1 MNNDIDKDYLL
12 DTLRACVEVESPVG
26 YYREAHEWLREELA
40 EMGYEMTV
48 DNRACAYVRVPGR
61 SAEKTVCLGAHLDTI
76 GLVVRGFNADGTL
89 RVRQLGGINYHS
101 IEGETCVVHCRD
113 GRAVAGQVICD
124 HHSTHV
130 FADARERERTED
142 TMAVSLVADVSSPE
156 DARALGVT
164 EGAVAGIDPHFE
176 RFDNG
181 YVISR
186 HIDDKAAVAVLL
198 DVLRW
203 LAATGERP
211 AFDTLFAFPIYEE
224 IGRGGSW
231 VPPEVSEYVAID
243 ITLIGPDYAGSD
255 EHSVGVICSDAKG
268 PYELGP
274 HQHPHRL
281 RRGRLHARALE
292 HPGLLPLLHRRQRG
306 GPARQQ
312 SCGGCLWH
320 GVPELAR
327 TRALP
332 RGRPRGDR
340 ASRPRLRDGRGTL
353 GGFRVHPGGA
363 NARALFAENACAKKN
378 GGVRGPRSGYESR
391 VNQGRREQHGIG

>member
-1 MNNDIDKDYLL
+1 MTHDIDKDYLL

-26 YYREAHEWLREELA
+26 YYPEAHEWLRGELA
-40 EMGYEMTV
+40 EMGCEMTV
-48 DNRACAYVRVPGR
+48 DNNATAYVRVSGK
-61 SAEKTVCLGAHLDTI
+61 SSEKVVCLGAHLDTI
-76 GLVVRGFNADGTL
+76 GLVVRGINDDGTL

-101 IEGETCVVHCRD
+101 IEGETCTVHCRD

-130 FADARERERTED
+130 FDDARSRERTED
-142 TMAVSLVADVSSPE
+142 TMAISLVADVASAA

-203 LAATGERP
+203 LRDSGERP

-231 VPPEVSEYVAID
+231 VPDEVDEYVAVD

-268 PYELGP
+268 PYDWGLTNTLIACAQEACTPGRWNTQVCFHYSTDANAAALHGNDIAAGAFGMACMNS
-274 HQHPHRL
+274 HGRERCHVDALVETERL
-281 RRGRLHARALE
+281 ARAYVM
-292 HPGLLPLLHRRQRG
+292 G
-306 GPARQQ
+306 
-312 SCGGCLWH
+312 CG
-320 GVPELAR
+320 R
-327 TRALP
+327 
-332 RGRPRGDR
+332 
-340 ASRPRLRDGRGTL
+340 
-353 GGFRVHPGGA
+353 
-363 NARALFAENACAKKN
+363 
-378 GGVRGPRSGYESR
+378 
-391 VNQGRREQHGIG
+391 

>member
-1 MNNDIDKDYLL
+1 MINDINTDHLL

-26 YYREAHEWLREELA
+26 YYPEAHEWLRETLA
-40 EMGYEMTV
+40 EMGYQMSV
-48 DNRACAYVRVPGR
+48 DNNATAYVRVPGR

-76 GLVVRGFNADGTL
+76 GLVVRGFNEDGTL

-101 IEGETCVVHCRD
+101 IEGETCLVHCRD
-113 GRAVAGQVICD
+113 GRTVAGQVICG
-124 HHSTHV
+124 HHSVHV
-130 FADARERERTED
+130 WGEAKTDERTED
-142 TMAVSLVADVSSPE
+142 TMAVSLVADVSCPA

-164 EGAVAGIDPHFE
+164 EGAIVGIDPHFE

-203 LAATGERP
+203 LAKSGEKP

-231 VPPEVSEYVAID
+231 VPDEVDEYLAVD

-268 PYELGP
+268 PYDWGLTNTLIACAEAACTPGRWNTQVCFHYSTDANAAALHGNNVAAGAFGMACLNTHGRERCHVDALVQTEL
-274 HQHPHRL
+274 L
-281 RRGRLHARALE
+281 ARAYLM
-292 HPGLLPLLHRRQRG
+292 
-306 GPARQQ
+306 
-312 SCGGCLWH
+312 
-320 GVPELAR
+320 GV
-327 TRALP
+327 
-332 RGRPRGDR
+332 
-340 ASRPRLRDGRGTL
+340 GRG
-353 GGFRVHPGGA
+353 
-363 NARALFAENACAKKN
+363 
-378 GGVRGPRSGYESR
+378 
-391 VNQGRREQHGIG
+391 

>member
-1 MNNDIDKDYLL
+1 MTHDIDKDYLL

-26 YYREAHEWLREELA
+26 YYPEAHEWLRGVLA
-40 EMGYEMTV
+40 EMGCEMTV
-48 DNRACAYVRVPGR
+48 DNNATVYVRVSGK
-61 SAEKTVCLGAHLDTI
+61 SSEKVVCLGAHLDTI
-76 GLVVRGFNADGTL
+76 GLVVRGINDDGTL

-101 IEGETCVVHCRD
+101 IEGETCLVHCRD

-130 FADARERERTED
+130 FDDARSRERTED
-142 TMAVSLVADVSSPE
+142 TMAVSLVADVASAE

-164 EGAVAGIDPHFE
+164 EGAIVGIDPHFE

-203 LAATGERP
+203 LAQTGERP
-211 AFDTLFAFPIYEE
+211 AYDTLFAFPIYEE

-231 VPPEVSEYVAID
+231 VPDEVDEYVAVD

-268 PYELGP
+268 PYDWGLTNTLIACAQEACTPGRWNTQVCFHYSTDANAAALHGNDIAAGAFGMACMNSHGRERCHVDALVETEL
-274 HQHPHRL
+274 L
-281 RRGRLHARALE
+281 ARAYVM
-292 HPGLLPLLHRRQRG
+292 G
-306 GPARQQ
+306 
-312 SCGGCLWH
+312 CG
-320 GVPELAR
+320 R
-327 TRALP
+327 
-332 RGRPRGDR
+332 
-340 ASRPRLRDGRGTL
+340 
-353 GGFRVHPGGA
+353 
-363 NARALFAENACAKKN
+363 
-378 GGVRGPRSGYESR
+378 
-391 VNQGRREQHGIG
+391 